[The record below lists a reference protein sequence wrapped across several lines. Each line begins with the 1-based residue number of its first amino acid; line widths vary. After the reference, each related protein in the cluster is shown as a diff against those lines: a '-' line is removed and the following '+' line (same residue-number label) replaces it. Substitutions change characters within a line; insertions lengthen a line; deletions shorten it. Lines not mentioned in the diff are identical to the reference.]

1 MPLPNAKMKI
11 SRSGKSELRFENK
24 INQAEYL
31 ITELSRAALRDTAK
45 FVRKLTIQETKT
57 LRGMKR
63 LKRPYN
69 LQYWVRK
76 RETDLLIGFKHDAWY
91 STGAE
96 RGKFKMR
103 ERNFLRNTVYEN
115 VGKIRQ
121 IQSQYL
127 TALNAENPS
136 DPGDDEYKSPAG
148 EE

>member
-1 MPLPNAKMKI
+1 MPLPNAKMEI

-45 FVRKLTIQETKT
+45 FVCRLTIQETKT
-57 LRGMKR
+57 LRGMR
-63 LKRPYN
+63 RAKRPYN

-76 RETDLLIGFKHDAWY
+76 RETDLLIGYKHDTWY
-91 STGAE
+91 ATGAE
-96 RGKFKMR
+96 RGKGGMR
-103 ERNFLRNTVYEN
+103 ARGFLRDTVYEN
-115 VGKIRQ
+115 VAKIRE

-127 TALNAENPS
+127 TALNAESQS
-136 DPGDDEYKSPAG
+136 DPGDDEYKSPEG